1 MQSSVEDDPLISR
14 CPACGQRLEN
24 ENAAR
29 CPLCNFEFAFD
40 TGATGD
46 DVTPFAQAYARE
58 ESGRRRMC
66 EWVWFAGVGRLKHL
80 ALMRVSAAARSFARL
95 HFLLFAAGL
104 ALIQATHHGWQA
116 VTASAALEPTG
127 AVRPLGQ
134 GWLHVA
140 ATPHPYRLTQ
150 PPSAPIDLW
159 WNPPQAVIAGACGFL
174 AALLLLWLAHVLT
187 RAGVVLAHHARYRRG
202 QRLSA
207 ALLYST
213 AWGLPLLFSAIL
225 FALRPLGRIGA
236 IERWS
241 WYPSE
246 YGFELA
252 AGMIAAFDIAFW
264 WFWLVRL
271 GATAPADTR
280 GRVCAF
286 FAVGAPLITTAAS
299 AAWWFGLDAAL
310 HALFTSWKLHF

>member
-1 MQSSVEDDPLISR
+1 MQSSVDDDPIISR

-24 ENAAR
+24 EDTAR
-29 CPLCNFEFAFD
+29 CPLCNFELAVD

-46 DVTPFAQAYARE
+46 DVTPFALAYARE

-95 HFLLFAAGL
+95 NLLLFAAGL
-104 ALIQATHHGWQA
+104 SLIQATHHGWRA
-116 VTASAALEPTG
+116 VTASAAFEPAG
-127 AVRPLGQ
+127 SLRPLGQ

-140 ATPHPYRLTQ
+140 ATPNPYRITQ
-150 PPSAPIDLW
+150 PPSVPVDLW
-159 WNPPQAVIAGACGFL
+159 WNPAQAVIAGVCGFL
-174 AALLLLWLAHVLT
+174 AALLLLRLVHVLM
-187 RAGVVLAHHARYRRG
+187 RAGVVLVHHARYRRG

-225 FALRPLGRIGA
+225 FALRPLARIGA

-252 AGMIAAFDIAFW
+252 AGLIAAFDVAFW

-271 GATAPADTR
+271 GATAPTDTR
-280 GRVCAF
+280 SRVCAF
-286 FAVGAPLITTAAS
+286 FAVGAPLIAAAAS
-299 AAWWFGLDAAL
+299 VAWWFGLDAAVR
-310 HALFTSWKLHF
+310 ALFTSWKLHF